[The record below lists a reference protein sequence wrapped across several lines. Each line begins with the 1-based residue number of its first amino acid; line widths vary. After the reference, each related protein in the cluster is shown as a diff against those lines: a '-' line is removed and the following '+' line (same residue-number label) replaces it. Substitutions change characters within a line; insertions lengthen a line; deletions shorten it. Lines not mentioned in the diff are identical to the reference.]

1 MRGSMKFC
9 AILAAGVIAIGS
21 QAYGQEIVWVAIGA
35 DGPFTTSVP
44 NAVGEDTRIE
54 LDAGV
59 AYRIEFELRMNGWGN
74 APGGPTLGTMQ
85 GTLDATGLLGA
96 NASPAN
102 AGVNLIQ
109 IPVTEVPYGLLT
121 GAYQQLKSCITFL
134 NVNTGQRCDTIAPPL
149 PACPGGTFC
158 GDNPDW
164 VFVGITAANSVSV
177 ATPNY
182 AYGAASNA
190 GSCRTDAGAGNVYYG
205 GTFIFDSPANA
216 TGIYTFGFDPAP
228 AATLLNNC
236 AGQRIPGIVLT
247 PGSVEFITGACC
259 TIESGTAFCDN
270 GVTSNACTPGG
281 TFNGRPVTQYHS
293 GDTCESGNFEC
304 PSCQSNADCDDGNA
318 CTNDSCN
325 LATSICS
332 NVNNFNP
339 TTQCCNPATGVKL
352 TINDGD
358 VCTADSCNSLTGAV
372 TNDPAGAS
380 GDPCD
385 DGFGCTHSD
394 ACDGINSQADGG
406 CIGDD
411 ANDDECTD
419 DGDCLAGT
427 CDLATGF
434 CACSEDT
441 PLCVNFLDDADNN
454 CYAAGATVHAAI
466 EIGGGSEIVT
476 GGQFLM
482 SYDPACLDFV
492 SIGPCAGSLFTNVIA
507 NNVNEVAGT
516 IFYTATVDPFAP
528 VGTQGPAQ
536 IACMVF
542 TKLGECGDC
551 DICFESINPLNTI
564 LTNDDGNAVPLDSCG
579 CSKTIGLGGVID
591 ISTPPG
597 AAVNSDCDLP
607 TSIVE
612 WNTPMAT
619 DECDGP
625 LQITCTSE
633 HDGGVP
639 IGHLLNNGG
648 EFPQGTSFFICEATN
663 SCGATLRKVWTVD
676 VSDKQAL
683 DVYVQLSPQMTPGL
697 FSRCITFELFDSCT
711 ASTTHKE
718 VLWFDGPYN
727 FDGKAR
733 MQFKV
738 DKGQY
743 HCITA
748 QDQLHTLRSAS
759 DIECVDGVY
768 YAEFRG
774 DPILGGNWLVG
785 GNLDAWKK
793 DDPNASHNTID
804 VLDFGQFMN
813 EIAGGAM
820 YADGNTDCTTSG
832 PHGDINADGNV
843 DNLDYAFILDNYL
856 MASKDA
862 CAGCP
867 GGRVAYVPVESI
879 TVKQLRAQG
888 MGELAVADLNR
899 DGVLD
904 SADMEAY
911 MQGVQPVR
919 VEQIRSEKL
928 GGVRGR

>member
-1 MRGSMKFC
+1 MN
-9 AILAAGVIAIGS
+9 AA
-21 QAYGQEIVWVAIGA
+21 
-35 DGPFTTSVP
+35 PP
-44 NAVGEDTRIE
+44 
-54 LDAGV
+54 
-59 AYRIEFELRMNGWGN
+59 
-74 APGGPTLGTMQ
+74 
-85 GTLDATGLLGA
+85 
-96 NASPAN
+96 N
-102 AGVNLIQ
+102 AGVDLLQ
-109 IPVTEVPYGLLT
+109 INEAPYGQL
-121 GAYQQLKSCITFL
+121 GFAYQQLKSCLTFAL
-134 NVNTGQRCDTIAPPL
+134 VDTGQRCDTLAPPL
-149 PACPGGTFC
+149 PGCPVGTFC
-158 GDNPDW
+158 GDNPNW

-190 GSCRTDAGAGNVYYG
+190 GQCRTDGGPGNVYYG

-216 TGIYTFGFDPAP
+216 KGIYTFGFDPAP

-236 AGQRIPGIVLT
+236 AGQRIPGIVT
-247 PGSVEFITGACC
+247 PGSVQFTVGACC
-259 TIESGTAFCDN
+259 TIAGPGVAGCFDDINPADCQQGDIVSGQPATQFHP
-270 GVTSNACTPGG
+270 NALCA
-281 TFNGRPVTQYHS
+281 
-293 GDTCESGNFEC
+293 DIIDDC
-304 PSCQSNADCDDGNA
+304 PACQTDADCDDGNE
-318 CTNDSCN
+318 CTNDDCN
-325 LATSICS
+325 EATNICS
-332 NVNNFNP
+332 NVDNYDVGVE
-339 TTQCCNPATGVKL
+339 CCNTLNGNTTV
-352 TINDGD
+352 IDDGD
-358 VCTADSCNSLTGAV
+358 VCTVDTCNPDGSV
-372 TNDPAGAS
+372 THDPAAAS
-380 GDPCD
+380 GEPCD

-394 ACDGINSQADGG
+394 ACDGVNSQANGG

-411 ANDDECTD
+411 ANDDVCTSD
-419 DGDCLAGT
+419 ADCLAGT
-427 CDLATGF
+427 CDVALGL
-434 CACSEDT
+434 CQCSEDT
-441 PLCVNFLDDADNN
+441 PLCVNFQDDAENN
-454 CYAAGATVHAAI
+454 CYAAGADVHAAI

-492 SIGPCAGSLFTNVIA
+492 SIGPCPGSLFVNVIA
-507 NNVNEVAGT
+507 NNVDETAGT

-536 IACMVF
+536 IACMLF
-542 TKLGECGDC
+542 TKLGECGEC

-579 CSKTIGLGGVID
+579 CSKLIGLGGVID
-591 ISTPPG
+591 ITTPPG

-612 WNTPMAT
+612 WNTPVAT

-625 LQITCTSE
+625 LQIVCESE

-639 IGHLLNNGG
+639 IDHLISNGG
-648 EFPQGTSFFICEATN
+648 EFPQGTSFFICHATN
-663 SCGATLRKVWTVD
+663 SCGDTLRKVWTVD

-697 FSRCITFELFDSCT
+697 FSRCITFELFDSCEM
-711 ASTTHKE
+711 STTHKE

-748 QDQLHTLRSAS
+748 QDQLHTLRSS
-759 DIECVDGVY
+759 DDIECVDGVY

-820 YADGNTDCTTSG
+820 YADGNTDCTTTG

-856 MASKDA
+856 AASKDA
-862 CAGCP
+862 CEGCP
-867 GGRVAYVPVESI
+867 GGRAEYVPVESI

-888 MGELAVADLNR
+888 MAELAVADLNR

-904 SADMEAY
+904 STDMEAY